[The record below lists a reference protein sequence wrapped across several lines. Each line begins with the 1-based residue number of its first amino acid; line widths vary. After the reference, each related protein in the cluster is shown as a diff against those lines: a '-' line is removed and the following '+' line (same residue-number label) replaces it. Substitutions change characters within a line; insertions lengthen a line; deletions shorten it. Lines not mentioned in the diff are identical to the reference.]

1 MKMHLTYIHQGNY
14 EFKYQAEIG
23 IEIVGLAAD
32 YNGAVGLVERIVSD
46 IISEK
51 GSLIQ
56 KQYPNILDKGGKSN
70 VFYDIGDNR
79 KNITDDIK
87 NIALSFIAY
96 FTCHRA
102 CPICSGQI

>member
-1 MKMHLTYIHQGNY
+1 MK
-14 EFKYQAEIG
+14 
-23 IEIVGLAAD
+23 
-32 YNGAVGLVERIVSD
+32 
-46 IISEK
+46 K

-87 NIALSFIAY
+87 NIALLYSEDLKGKRLAPAYDLLSTVIYDSSTEKMSLNIDGEYDIRNINQKSFENEAETNIKKS
-96 FTCHRA
+96 RN
-102 CPICSGQI
+102 SQL

>member
-1 MKMHLTYIHQGNY
+1 MK
-14 EFKYQAEIG
+14 
-23 IEIVGLAAD
+23 
-32 YNGAVGLVERIVSD
+32 
-46 IISEK
+46 K

-87 NIALSFIAY
+87 NIALSFIDC
-96 FTCHRA
+96 FTCHRDMILA
-102 CPICSGQI
+102 AVIMEMI

>member
-1 MKMHLTYIHQGNY
+1 MK
-14 EFKYQAEIG
+14 
-23 IEIVGLAAD
+23 
-32 YNGAVGLVERIVSD
+32 
-46 IISEK
+46 K

-87 NIALSFIAY
+87 NIALLYSEDLKGK
-96 FTCHRA
+96 RL
-102 CPICSGQI
+102 